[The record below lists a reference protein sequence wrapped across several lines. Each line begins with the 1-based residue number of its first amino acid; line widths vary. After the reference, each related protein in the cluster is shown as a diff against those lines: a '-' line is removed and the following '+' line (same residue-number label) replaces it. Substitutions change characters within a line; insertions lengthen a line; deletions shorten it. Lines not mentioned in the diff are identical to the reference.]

1 MSMAVRMTDFGPE
14 FAQEIAA
21 GVHSQH
27 DSARGEAASQSM
39 QPRWL
44 PSARNQSAAEI
55 AGDAPQCRSAFTS
68 GRLMSDHGANER
80 VFHPRAKHMLDG
92 APINTLL
99 MTHIRDDEM
108 DRIL

>member
-14 FAQEIAA
+14 FAQDIAA

-55 AGDAPQCRSAFTS
+55 AGDAPQCRSTFTG
-68 GRLMSDHGANER
+68 GRLMSDHAANER
-80 VFHPRAKHMLDG
+80 VFHPCAKPLLAR
-92 APINTLL
+92 APITHLLTTNT
-99 MTHIRDDEM
+99 RDAALD
-108 DRIL
+108 